1 MNILLI
7 DDNQEIT
14 DLFETTLSAS
24 GHSCRV
30 TNDGKE
36 GLELIKKKE
45 SDIVLL
51 DLAMPKLSGEDILK
65 NLLKDGPIID
75 YNIYLVTASVVS
87 EKEIKDFINSGVA
100 GCLRKPLRLDDLLD
114 TLQKHR
120 IQN

>member
-1 MNILLI
+1 MRVLLI

-14 DLFETTLSAS
+14 ELFETTLTTN
-24 GHSCRV
+24 GYSCIA

-51 DLAMPKLSGEDILK
+51 DLAMPKFSGEDILK
-65 NLLKDGPIID
+65 KLLKDGPIND
-75 YNIYLVTASVVS
+75 YNIYIFTAISIT
-87 EKEIKDFINSGVA
+87 EKEIKDFIKKGVA
-100 GCLRKPLRLDDLLD
+100 GCLRKPVRLDELLK
-114 TLQKHR
+114 TLQKHQ

>member
-14 DLFETTLSAS
+14 DLFNTTLTAS
-24 GHSCRV
+24 GYSCKV

-51 DLAMPKLSGEDILK
+51 DLAMPNFSGEDILK
-65 NLLKDGPIID
+65 ELLKNGSISE
-75 YNIYLVTASVVS
+75 YKIYLVTASVVS
-87 EKEIKDFINSGVA
+87 EKEIKDFIDVGVT

-114 TLQKHR
+114 ILQNHQGR
-120 IQN
+120 N